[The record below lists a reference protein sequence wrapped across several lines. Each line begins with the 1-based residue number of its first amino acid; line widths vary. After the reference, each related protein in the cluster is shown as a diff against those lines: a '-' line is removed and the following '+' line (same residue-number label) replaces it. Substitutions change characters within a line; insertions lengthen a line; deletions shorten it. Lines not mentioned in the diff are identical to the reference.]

1 MEYHDQPLNF
11 INNHYLEIK
20 DGNVGEYPP
29 ITLLMILPAQFHLF
43 GMPVVAYLTSRYIYP
58 KICFFMKQYAKFLFF
73 NSSSDGYILRIII
86 LYLFPFIISMGF
98 KFLLIIAQILSTV
111 ELVNYGNEVLHD
123 DHLYHT
129 YIHVVCSS
137 LATVTLFAIA
147 IGNILWNKVMSCFS
161 LFISLD
167 VIYIIGYF
175 SPFMLLAFIHD
186 PLVTI
191 LTYFIVVF
199 WVAFLI
205 CLGFLLGKEMDKI
218 VFSEHETLYLHLHAF
233 KLMGLLLSIIYVL
246 TLLILFAS
254 TTSVLGSFNDF
265 QSLQT
270 LLLSLL
276 VGLVSF
282 YVVKPT
288 YKQVCKH
295 ANLITNASDEEGST
309 EQEVNSNTQTNND
322 CTGNNETEETALDN
336 QNGEDTMV

>member
-20 DGNVGEYPP
+20 DRSAGEYPT
-29 ITLLMILPAQFHLF
+29 ITLLISLPAQIYLF
-43 GMPVVAYLTSRYIYP
+43 GMPIVAYLTTQYIYP
-58 KICFFMKQYAKFLFF
+58 KICYFMEQYTKYLVLNDGSFIPLLF
-73 NSSSDGYILRIII
+73 
-86 LYLFPFIISMGF
+86 LYLFPISISFFF
-98 KFLLIIAQILSTV
+98 KLLLIIAQIISID
-111 ELVNYGNEVLHD
+111 EFVNYGNEVLHD
-123 DHLYHT
+123 DDLYHT
-129 YIHVVCSS
+129 YIHVACSS

-147 IGNILWNKVMSCFS
+147 IGNIVWNKHDFISRLS

-186 PLVTI
+186 PLVTT

-199 WVAFLI
+199 LVVFLI
-205 CLGFLLGKEMDKI
+205 CACFLLGKEMEKA
-218 VFSEHETLYLHLHAF
+218 VFSLHEMLYFCLHAF
-233 KLMGLLLSIIYVL
+233 KLLGLILSIFYVMM
-246 TLLILFAS
+246 LLVQFVSA
-254 TTSVLGSFNDF
+254 TSELGSFNDF

-322 CTGNNETEETALDN
+322 CTGNNETEEMALDN